1 MFVRCNSFRDN
12 SPQRRYSDVTA
23 WVTTHPKGDIGCQDP
38 ASDGGKPPGHHG
50 VELRFCHQCKEGAD
64 HDGSLRLQETERESL
79 DKILFF
85 YSEKVLIV
93 FFSWTSQI
101 PQKNI
106 FFFTDY
112 IKNQNKTNQS
122 PVQWR
127 CSQRHTGTRVQMYR
141 DWPSSPRQSY
151 WWPSAW
157 PPRNTGLKSHSWRTR
172 WPAEPGKDR
181 ERE

>member
-1 MFVRCNSFRDN
+1 MRC
-12 SPQRRYSDVTA
+12 SDVTA
-23 WVTTHPKGDIGCQDP
+23 WGTTHPKGDVSRQNPTG
-38 ASDGGKPPGHHG
+38 DGGKPPGHHG

-64 HDGSLRLQETERESL
+64 HDGSLRLQETDRESL
-79 DKILFF
+79 DKI
-85 YSEKVLIV
+85 
-93 FFSWTSQI
+93 FFSFGNNYLINNSLNLSQI
-101 PQKNI
+101 PQINYF

-151 WWPSAW
+151 WWPPAW
-157 PPRNTGLKSHSWRTR
+157 PPRNTGLKSHSWRTL
-172 WPAEPGKDR
+172 WPAEPGK
-181 ERE
+181 E